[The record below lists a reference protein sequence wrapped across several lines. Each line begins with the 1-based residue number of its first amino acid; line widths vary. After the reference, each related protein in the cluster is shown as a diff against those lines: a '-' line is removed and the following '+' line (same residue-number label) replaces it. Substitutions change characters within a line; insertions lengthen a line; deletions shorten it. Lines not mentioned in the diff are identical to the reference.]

1 MIKEHPEVTG
11 NAPDDVKQCLRVFL
25 AVGQTKGFGHQVLS
39 KVSISHVSLDAS
51 PEQRTRDQ
59 SKVVC
64 SLAVTEGMLDAI
76 PGSLHGSC
84 SAFMIDTCSSLG
96 LIAYVL
102 CKTTTSCDWDRIYTI
117 SQTLDVVYHS
127 SALLGDKLKVVST
140 SMSIGARTMAIRT
153 EIWNT
158 TRQCL
163 VASGVH
169 LKMLPSSSRANM

>member
-1 MIKEHPEVTG
+1 MIKENPEVTG
-11 NAPDDVKQCLRVFL
+11 NAPEDVKQCLSVFL
-25 AVGQTKGFGHQVLS
+25 AVGQTKGFGHQILS
-39 KVSISHVSLDAS
+39 RLSISHVSLDAS

-59 SKVVC
+59 SKVIC
-64 SLAVTEGMLDAI
+64 SLAVTEDMLDTL
-76 PGSLHGSC
+76 PGSLHGGC

-102 CKTTTSCDWDRIYTI
+102 CKTTSCTWDKIYTV
-117 SQTLDVVYHS
+117 SHTLDVVYHS
-127 SALLGDKLKVVST
+127 PALLGDKLKIVST
-140 SMSIGARTMAIRT
+140 SMSIGAQTMSIRT

-158 TRQCL
+158 TRQYL